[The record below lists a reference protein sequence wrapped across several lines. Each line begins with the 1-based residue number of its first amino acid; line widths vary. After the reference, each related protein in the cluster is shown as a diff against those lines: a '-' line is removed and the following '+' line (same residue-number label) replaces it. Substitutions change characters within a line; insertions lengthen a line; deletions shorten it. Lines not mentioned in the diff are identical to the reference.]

1 MKMDRST
8 NNKERMEERKLVEK
22 LLVYNFVTV
31 CVCVCVCVYYILL
44 ETQ

>member
-1 MKMDRST
+1 MDRST